1 MPRNSI
7 LEKAKSL
14 ERELRLKEDFLINL
28 KDEDDWS
35 FIIKLHAFFEAAL
48 SHLLT
53 EALGHEKLK
62 SIFTRLELGNK
73 QTGKIA
79 FIKALNLLEK
89 TDRRF
94 IDQLSKL
101 RNEIVHNV
109 SKVSFDLIEYVTNL
123 NSTEFDNFVKSFT
136 TFFIPRNPNLDADQK
151 LFVQNLFKQH
161 PKFAIWESAMTT
173 VGLIFGAQRIA
184 QADLRLGILE
194 EIKQFTADEE

>member
-14 ERELRLKEDFLINL
+14 ERELGLKEDFLINL

-35 FIIKLHAFFEAAL
+35 FIIKLHAFIEAAT
-48 SHLLT
+48 SHLLIK
-53 EALGHEKLK
+53 ALGHEKLM

-94 IDQLSKL
+94 IGQLSKL

-109 SKVSFDLIEYVTNL
+109 SKVSFDLIEYVKDL
-123 NSTEFDNFVKSFT
+123 NSEEFDNFVKSFT
-136 TFFIPRNPNLDADQK
+136 TFFIPRDPKLDVD
-151 LFVQNLFKQH
+151 QNLFVRNLFKEH

-173 VGLIFGAQRIA
+173 VGLIYGAQRIA

-194 EIKQFTADEE
+194 EIKQFTA